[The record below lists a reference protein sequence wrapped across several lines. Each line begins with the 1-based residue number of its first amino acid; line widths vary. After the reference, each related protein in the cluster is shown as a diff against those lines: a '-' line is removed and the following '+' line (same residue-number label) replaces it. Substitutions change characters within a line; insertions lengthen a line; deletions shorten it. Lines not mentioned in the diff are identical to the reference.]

1 MNNGS
6 TDAICYQGYPQWII
20 EEEAEAY
27 GVSAEVMEEILYSAA
42 GQTEA
47 CLMLDVRVPAGVF
60 ASNSSK
66 GLLSYPRSH
75 YGTEN

>member
-6 TDAICYQGYPQWII
+6 TDSICYQGYPQWII

-27 GVSAEVMEEILYSAA
+27 GVSDEVMEEILYSEA

-47 CLMLDVRVPAGVF
+47 CLLLDVRVPAGVF

-66 GLLSYPRSH
+66 GLLFLPKISR
-75 YGTEN
+75 